1 MSEVGVHLIVVGR
14 VQGVGFRYFSQ
25 RLGIENNLAGYVR
38 NLPDGNVEIEAEGES
53 QNIINFINS
62 IRNDHPYARVL
73 NIQQNDLPFT
83 GKFENFQIKY

>member
-1 MSEVGVHLIVVGR
+1 MSEVGVHLIVEGR

-53 QNIINFINS
+53 QNINNFINS

-73 NIQQNDLPFT
+73 NIQQIEIPFT
-83 GKFENFQIKY
+83 GKYKSFQIKY

>member
-1 MSEVGVHLIVVGR
+1 MSKVGVHLIVEGR

-25 RLGIENNLAGYVR
+25 RLGIDNNLAGYVR
-38 NLPDGNVEIEAEGES
+38 NLPNGNVEIEAEGES
-53 QNIINFINS
+53 QNINNFVSS

-73 NIQQNDLPFT
+73 NIQQNDLPYT